1 MFRGQL
7 SRSSLGQLANIGD
20 LYDARTDHFTGH
32 SIITGSTECLNISNM
47 PMESYREEFLIDSTS
62 YDRLALLVNDRDLQ
76 LSVAIGLV
84 EPERNIA
91 GLIDQDDII
100 LSPKNGIILRTVTT
114 LLEQVHSIADI
125 KHLVAACDLTNSE
138 ATHVV
143 VGVVRG
149 ATVAVCLDH
158 IDIWSEQTGQDDL
171 QQQLQKLMPA
181 LKSGARPDFQALC
194 HVKSAYTIRCF
205 SNGLSQINRPYR
217 SSLEDAVE
225 LLSNLPRLTHSVNFD
240 KVFPVTFILMPL
252 PLLSK
257 STSSKYRRVEGPILT
272 ETLAH
277 FRDVQITKHDFG
289 YLPQSLEGRKVY
301 FQEGETDKIYQFLTG
316 FQQAEKT
323 LYKDVANAVDEVRSG
338 RLDQS
343 QLLDITRTFSCGG
356 YSKDSLKAFHD
367 SIEPML
373 QKLMFFDKLQ

>member
-1 MFRGQL
+1 MEQSPFGASEYRYPFVVVLHFTTAFIFILTILLSFSFSCRICTLLILGPTAVFRGQL

-32 SIITGSTECLNISNM
+32 SVITGSTECLNISNM

-143 VGVVRG
+143 VGVVWG

-158 IDIWSEQTGQDDL
+158 TDIWSEQTEQDDL
-171 QQQLQKLMPA
+171 RQQLQKLMSA
-181 LKSGARPDFQALC
+181 LKSGA
-194 HVKSAYTIRCF
+194 
-205 SNGLSQINRPYR
+205 
-217 SSLEDAVE
+217 
-225 LLSNLPRLTHSVNFD
+225 
-240 KVFPVTFILMPL
+240 
-252 PLLSK
+252 
-257 STSSKYRRVEGPILT
+257 
-272 ETLAH
+272 
-277 FRDVQITKHDFG
+277 
-289 YLPQSLEGRKVY
+289 
-301 FQEGETDKIYQFLTG
+301 
-316 FQQAEKT
+316 
-323 LYKDVANAVDEVRSG
+323 
-338 RLDQS
+338 
-343 QLLDITRTFSCGG
+343 
-356 YSKDSLKAFHD
+356 
-367 SIEPML
+367 
-373 QKLMFFDKLQ
+373 